1 MSLPESPAERGAREF
16 QARQMEAKA
25 AVVAFAEGWAR
36 TLKGMA
42 ASVAERGG
50 CQCEPPCRP
59 DAGEVNHSEPDCPV
73 LLYLRLSRLMQDEAE
88 KERHRKIR

>member
-1 MSLPESPAERGAREF
+1 
-16 QARQMEAKA
+16 
-25 AVVAFAEGWAR
+25 
-36 TLKGMA
+36 MA

-50 CQCEPPCRP
+50 CQCEPPCPP
-59 DAGEVNHSEPDCPV
+59 DAGEMNHSEPDCPV